1 MGAKVTSSMAP
12 PLNDRRAPAE
22 AGAFET
28 GDAESKELW
37 QAAWYYAANLSS
49 YVLPL
54 LTFTFLARVLGPVE
68 WGRLSAFHSLG
79 LYLSQIVEYGFNFAA
94 ARDVARYRRD
104 RDMKRRIL
112 AEVHAAKLLIAA
124 GVLLLAIPCYALL
137 PGRLQSP
144 VLFPLA
150 LAYAIA
156 QGSTLLWYFQGDG
169 RIAQLS
175 LIEAVTRSV
184 AAALTII
191 LVRGPGNAWLML
203 ALNTAACLGTTC
215 GGLLLIRRDIPLTL
229 ASAQSGLSL
238 LRTTFPL
245 FLFRGAASMYSSA
258 NVFLFGLFGAPAAIG
273 YYAGAERAYKGL
285 TAFLHPLMQL
295 MYARVNYSLGRS
307 AEAGRNTLR
316 QSAFMTILAG
326 LLLGLGCVVAAPL
339 IVSILLGP
347 AFTASIPVV
356 RIFGAV
362 LIAEAVSI
370 AFGVQWMLPLGF
382 DKQLTAITLAAGVI
396 NVLCAC
402 FVAPRFGAIGMAAA
416 VLLTNSALALG
427 CITFLRWRGFQPP
440 APDGPA

>member
-1 MGAKVTSSMAP
+1 MEDERESGKTSP
-12 PLNDRRAPAE
+12 
-22 AGAFET
+22 FET
-28 GDAESKELW
+28 GVAESSEFR
-37 QAAWYYAANLSS
+37 QAAWYYVANLSS

-54 LTFTFLARVLGPVE
+54 LTFVFLARILGPVE
-68 WGRLSAFHSLG
+68 WGRLSAFHSFG
-79 LYLSQIVEYGFNFAA
+79 LYVSQIIEYGFNFAA
-94 ARDVARYRRD
+94 ARDVARHRRD
-104 RDMKRRIL
+104 REMKRRIL
-112 AEVHAAKLLIAA
+112 TEVHAAKLLITA
-124 GVLLLAIPCYALL
+124 GVVLLAVPCYALL

-150 LAYAIA
+150 LTYAIA

-175 LIEAVTRSV
+175 VIEAVTRSV
-184 AAALTII
+184 AAGLTIL
-191 LVRGPGNAWLML
+191 LVTGPENAWLML

-215 GGLLLIRRDIPLTL
+215 GGLLLIRREIPLTV
-229 ASAQSGLSL
+229 APVRIGLSL

-245 FLFRGAASMYSSA
+245 FLFRGATSMYSSA
-258 NVFLFGLFGAPAAIG
+258 NVFLFGLFGAPAAVG

-307 AEAGRNTLR
+307 AEAGHHTLR

-326 LLLGLGCVVAAPL
+326 VVLGVGCLIGAPL
-339 IVSILLGP
+339 IVAILLGP
-347 AFTASIPVV
+347 NFTGSVPVV

-382 DKQLTAITLAAGVI
+382 DKQLTAITLAAGVF

-402 FVAPRFGAIGMAAA
+402 FVAPQYGAIGMAGA
-416 VLLTNSALALG
+416 VLLTNSVLAIG
-427 CITFLRWRGFQPP
+427 CVTFLRWRGFKPP
-440 APDGPA
+440 VPRSAA